1 MACLITTG
9 ITKSCGY
16 LVGGVTEIYLT
27 NWSEVSG
34 ATSSSVTWKGGA
46 TQPKFFK
53 IEPEKNTGS
62 FIDELVVNNGQ
73 KSRNHSVT
81 FQVNKKDQNTLDI
94 VDEIALGNF
103 VAIVKDRNGV
113 NFLLGK
119 TNGMEATVA
128 SVSSGAA
135 ETDVAGLQITLAGL
149 QVETS
154 FVYTGTITT

>member
-27 NWSEVSG
+27 NWSELSA
-34 ATSSSVTWKGGA
+34 ATSSSVTWKAGA
-46 TQPKFFK
+46 TQAKFFK

-73 KSRNHSVT
+73 KSRNHSIT

-94 VDEIALGNF
+94 VDQIALGNF

-149 QVETS
+149 QVDTS

>member
-27 NWSEVSG
+27 NWSEVSA
-34 ATSSSVTWKGGA
+34 ATSSSVAWIGGA